1 MSLRTETTTIYVAVQ
16 TVRVQSVRKRR
27 TPGATRM
34 VFVVLGALL
43 VLRALPADAS
53 VEPSADDSEEPLYA
67 APSRLDR
74 IGRILAAVHV
84 NQQGPYRFIVDTGSN
99 RSAVSTRLVESLG
112 LVSEDNALIKVHG
125 VTGSA
130 AMPAVR
136 LQNLQAGDLVLHDQN
151 VPVLAAA
158 LFADADG
165 ILGIDGL
172 QSMRIEVD
180 FVLDRVTIRRSRGK
194 RAPDGYLT
202 VPAQFEHGGLLRV
215 RGKVG
220 KVRAAV
226 IIDTGAQNTIG
237 NLALQEALGRTM
249 NAVER
254 SEATVSGATPI
265 KSSGFT
271 LMAPLISI
279 GEARL
284 RNLPV
289 TFADLHVFK
298 LWGLTDEPALVVGMD
313 ILGTLEQL
321 VVDYARREFQL
332 KPYSEGGV
340 SYRSCNSGECGT
352 RLPKRGS

>member
-1 MSLRTETTTIYVAVQ
+1 ML
-16 TVRVQSVRKRR
+16 
-27 TPGATRM
+27 
-34 VFVVLGALL
+34 
-43 VLRALPADAS
+43 
-53 VEPSADDSEEPLYA
+53 
-67 APSRLDR
+67 
-74 IGRILAAVHV
+74 
-84 NQQGPYRFIVDTGSN
+84 
-99 RSAVSTRLVESLG
+99 
-112 LVSEDNALIKVHG
+112 
-125 VTGSA
+125 
-130 AMPAVR
+130 
-136 LQNLQAGDLVLHDQN
+136 DQN
-151 VPVLAAA
+151 VPVLAAPV
-158 LFADADG
+158 FADADG

-172 QSMRIEVD
+172 QSLRIEVD
-180 FVLDRVTIRRSRGK
+180 FVKDRVTIRRSNGK

-215 RGKVG
+215 KGKVG
-220 KVRAAV
+220 KIRCAV
-226 IIDTGAQNTIG
+226 VIDTGAAYTIG
-237 NLALQEALGRTM
+237 NLALQEALSRTM
-249 NAVER
+249 RTGGRA
-254 SEATVSGATPI
+254 EATVSGATPI
-265 KSSGFT
+265 TSSGFT
-271 LMAPLISI
+271 LAAPMISI